1 MRIEKWNSIPEQ
13 FKNENTDVC
22 ENECFEG
29 VSCNN
34 NQIDLCHNNNN
45 ECNIILPILILL
57 IINRYNCM

>member
-13 FKNENTDVC
+13 FKNENTDIC
-22 ENECFEG
+22 ENGCFED
-29 VSCNN
+29 VSCNH
-34 NQIDLCHNNNN
+34 NQIDTCYNNNS

>member
-13 FKNENTDVC
+13 FKNENTDVY
-22 ENECFEG
+22 ENECFED